1 MDSHAVFEM
10 FQDGALTTYP
20 LTVCSILVV
29 AIALERYWRY
39 RGMERRSRE
48 LTREVVEALSRRDIS
63 AAKDLSGKAAT
74 PLGEIFQDGLA
85 WKNIALED
93 LERILTTSRHESLS
107 EMRRGLWILGT
118 IGSLAPF
125 VGLFG
130 TVVGIMK
137 SFHQIAIQGSG
148 GFEVVSAGIS
158 EALIATA
165 VGLGVAIVALAF
177 YNYLQVRVGQIGN
190 TFTRACE
197 RLVQSLLYVEAA
209 GSGEMTDEPS
219 PEVGHGH
226 HQPA

>member
-1 MDSHAVFEM
+1 MDSSTVFEM
-10 FQDGALTTYP
+10 IRMGWITTYP
-20 LTVCSILVV
+20 LAACSVIVV
-29 AIALERYWRY
+29 AVAFERFWRY
-39 RGMERRSRE
+39 RGMETRSRE
-48 LTREVVEALSRRDIS
+48 LTRNVVDVLSRRDVS
-63 AAKDLSGKAAT
+63 EAKSLCKGTKT
-74 PLGEIFQDGLA
+74 PLGEIFEDGLA

-93 LERILTTSRHESLS
+93 LERILTTSRHESLN

-125 VGLFG
+125 IGLFG

-137 SFHQIAIQGSG
+137 AFHQISVEGSG
-148 GFEVVSAGIS
+148 GFDVVAAGIS

-190 TFTRACE
+190 TFTRSCE
-197 RLVQSLLYVEAA
+197 RLVQALLYVEAA
-209 GSGEMTDEPS
+209 GNTPPPDSET

-226 HQPA
+226 QQPA